1 MVKRG
6 DTVSVHYTGTLDDG
20 TIFDTSEGGPP
31 LVFTVGSGQ
40 VISGFEDG
48 VLGMEIGETRDITIP
63 PEQAYGEYH
72 EELVGVVPRS
82 FFPSDVNPAIGLS
95 FELQLQSGET
105 LAVRIIDIEGD
116 DIVLDA
122 NHPLAG
128 ETLHFKVRL
137 VGVS

>member
-20 TIFDTSEGGPP
+20 TVFDTSEGGPP
-31 LVFTVGSGQ
+31 LVFKVGSGQ
-40 VISGFEDG
+40 VIAGFEDG

-82 FFPSDVNPAIGLS
+82 FFPPDVNPAIGLS

-116 DIVLDA
+116 EIVLDA

>member
-1 MVKRG
+1 MVKQG

-20 TIFDTSEGGPP
+20 TVFDTSEGGPP

-40 VISGFEDG
+40 VIAGFENG

-63 PEQAYGEYH
+63 PEEAYGEYH

-82 FFPSDVNPAIGLS
+82 FFPPDVNPAIGLS

-116 DIVLDA
+116 NIVLDA